1 MIGPI
6 HFLNLKKKHQ
16 SINNTAERLEAD
28 LILLEPDD
36 KAKGKGFD
44 NLIDGIIEL
53 FDGYGLEPD
62 LRKDYEISEEEIQKV
77 FIEIRNHYP

>member
-36 KAKGKGFD
+36 KAKGFD
-44 NLIDGIIEL
+44 DLIDG
-53 FDGYGLEPD
+53 FDGYGLEPN
-62 LRKDYEISEEEIQKV
+62 LRKDSNISEEEVQKI
-77 FIEIRNHYP
+77 FIEMRNRYP